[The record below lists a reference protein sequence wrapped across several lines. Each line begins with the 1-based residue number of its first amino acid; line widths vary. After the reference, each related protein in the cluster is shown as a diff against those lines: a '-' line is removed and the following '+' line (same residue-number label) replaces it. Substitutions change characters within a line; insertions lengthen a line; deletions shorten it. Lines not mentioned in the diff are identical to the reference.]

1 MSNKITESQE
11 MYIDPTTTHV
21 GKSTADEVK
30 KLEEAVR
37 AHGAKNRGVIA
48 ALVPGRP
55 NRKCCDRWTNYV
67 DPNLSS
73 LSSR

>member
-30 KLEEAVR
+30 KLEEAVPR
-37 AHGAKNRGVIA
+37 IEG
-48 ALVPGRP
+48 
-55 NRKCCDRWTNYV
+55 
-67 DPNLSS
+67 
-73 LSSR
+73 